1 VSVNAEHEKQRALLE
16 QERAQLAHRIDV
28 LTVGGEVDME
38 FDDEFA
44 DRGQVAGKI
53 GENLTIAD
61 SLEKQ
66 LALVVK
72 ALARIADGTYGSC
85 TVCGNEIGSAR
96 LEALPAADLCITH
109 A

>member
-1 VSVNAEHEKQRALLE
+1 MTVEHETQRALLE
-16 QERAQLAHRIDV
+16 DERAQLARRIDV
-28 LTVGGEVDME
+28 LTIGGEVDME

-66 LALVVK
+66 LALVEK

-85 TVCGNEIGSAR
+85 TACGNEIGSAR
-96 LEALPAADLCITH
+96 LEALPAADHCITH

>member
-1 VSVNAEHEKQRALLE
+1 MNAEHEKQRALLE

>member
-1 VSVNAEHEKQRALLE
+1 MTVEHETQRALLE
-16 QERAQLAHRIDV
+16 DERAQLARRIDV
-28 LTVGGEVDME
+28 LTIGGEVDME

-66 LALVVK
+66 LALVEK

-85 TVCGNEIGSAR
+85 TVCGNEIQSVR
-96 LEALPAADLCITH
+96 LEAIPAADRCIEH